1 MAFINYISSVL
12 VAIGTMSLA
21 IITFFSILESRRKE
35 DKADRLAIFSEKK
48 QGFYVPILNEVFNAR
63 GGKTDFLNVLRIAYI
78 NYYLAEDETREAIK
92 TMLSIFNKFDQ
103 KKPQESQDLMNA
115 YLSFKMVTMKDYNK
129 LIRQFNRDRGLEV
142 PDDFKIPDIDD
153 GM

>member
-12 VAIGTMSLA
+12 IAIGTMSLA

-48 QGFYVPILNEVFNAR
+48 QGFYDPILNEVFNAR
-63 GGKTDFLNVLRIAYI
+63 GGKADLLNVLRIAYI

-92 TMLSIFNKFDQ
+92 TILSILNKFDQ
-103 KKPQESQDLMNA
+103 KKPQESQDFTNA
-115 YLSFKMVTMKDYNK
+115 YLSLEMAIKKDYNK
-129 LIRQFNRDRGLEV
+129 LTRQFNRDLGLEV

-153 GM
+153 GI